1 MSGGEYRPQ
10 YHPAG
15 FDGELRLALEDLRAG
30 RWRETRELLARTG
43 EDWALRT
50 ARTQVLAVAAA
61 RTDAVA
67 AWLAEEPS
75 STDAVV
81 MEARVAVQR
90 ALHAHRARQPD
101 AERLAA
107 RARMVSQD
115 ATQFALED
123 PVPWVCLLSLA
134 LVDVGQHLPEH
145 RVPPPEGLLPTGPW
159 GLLEEVYKRDPY
171 NREAWH
177 RMLQVFYARKINAF
191 DYVRW
196 VASWAPLGSPLLV
209 LPLYAYAEDYRSRR
223 ASGATTGLA
232 LYWISE
238 QVTHY
243 TSRALDDWFR
253 HSAPAALPET
263 SSGGGTPPR
272 FAGGTPTQPSGSGRT
287 PISLRSPIDLNHL
300 GHALYSGGFDGGT
313 EVFEAIGPHATPAP
327 WQDVADSPQHWEEEF
342 LRAGRYFLGG
352 GSPR

>member
-1 MSGGEYRPQ
+1 MSAGEYQPH

-15 FDGELRLALEDLRAG
+15 FDDELRLALEDLRAG
-30 RWRETRELLARTG
+30 RWRETQELLTRTG
-43 EDWALRT
+43 ENWELRT

-61 RTDAVA
+61 RTDAIA
-67 AWLAEEPS
+67 AWLTEEPS
-75 STDAVV
+75 CADAVV

-90 ALHAHRARQPD
+90 ALYAHRTRQPD

-134 LVDVGQHLPEH
+134 LVDMGQHLPEH

-223 ASGATTGLA
+223 ASGATSGLA

-253 HSAPAALPET
+253 HSAPATLPQP
-263 SSGGGTPPR
+263 SAR
-272 FAGGTPTQPSGSGRT
+272 GGTPTGEARGRT
-287 PISLRSPIDLNHL
+287 PISLRSPVDLNHL
-300 GHALYSGGFDGGT
+300 GHALYAGGFDGGT

-327 WQDVADSPQHWEEEF
+327 WQDIADSPQHWEEEF

-352 GSPR
+352 GSRR